1 MDERS
6 LAGLRMALN
15 DCLFERGDI
24 DERLYRLAKIALEE
38 DLTRASGESTIMVE
52 ERHGYH

>member
-52 ERHGYH
+52 ERHGHH